1 MKPLL
6 IEFKEW
12 NDDLVIESFETTGFL
27 IVNNPFQTVK
37 RSLNKLRG
45 SLKYTNLKTF
55 STFQQGRPSKRGA
68 PGEANER
75 VILEFES
82 QEMQQCADDIRGK
95 FLDVSIKIFH
105 TIEKYMSM
113 SHNTIV
119 EKHYPKDVNLYYM
132 KYYKDQEGDVRLGS
146 HCDFNTLTLVHVCD
160 PVEEYQLNYQDQWH
174 TIKYPSDDFLIV
186 NVGDHMQ
193 LWTNNKLKSTR
204 HRVANFTKK
213 ERNVFIAFMSP
224 SPSTEVG
231 GYNTKQWNDFKVKT
245 SYATG

>member
-82 QEMQQCADDIRGK
+82 QEMQQCADDVRGK
-95 FLDVSIKIFH
+95 F
-105 TIEKYMSM
+105 
-113 SHNTIV
+113 
-119 EKHYPKDVNLYYM
+119 
-132 KYYKDQEGDVRLGS
+132 R
-146 HCDFNTLTLVHVCD
+146 C
-160 PVEEYQLNYQDQWH
+160 
-174 TIKYPSDDFLIV
+174 
-186 NVGDHMQ
+186 
-193 LWTNNKLKSTR
+193 
-204 HRVANFTKK
+204 
-213 ERNVFIAFMSP
+213 
-224 SPSTEVG
+224 
-231 GYNTKQWNDFKVKT
+231 
-245 SYATG
+245 